1 MSLQFIYGR
10 AGTGKS
16 NYCFQEIEE
25 NINTQNKIYI
35 ITPEQFSYMAEKK
48 LLEAIRKQAVINAE
62 VLTFNRM
69 ADRINAEVGGKNEKQ
84 ITKSSKAMLVF
95 SALKE
100 NKQDFTFLG
109 NSNENLEL
117 AIKGITEFK
126 KHGVTLENIEQNIEN
141 IEDINLKLKLQDM
154 KKIYLEYENKIQ
166 NEYID
171 EDDKLTQLA
180 KNLEKSQMFD
190 NSYIYID
197 EFAGFTHQ
205 EYEILR
211 KLMNKAKKITITS
224 CIDPEKV
231 FTNINLETSIFSPN
245 KKVIDKIIKIA
256 EDEKIKIENPV
267 ILENTHRFKNEEL
280 KHLEENIYANSYK
293 KYSKNP
299 KNIKLFLAANPYSE
313 IEYVAKQIIKL
324 VRDEGYKYSD
334 ISIITKNIESIE
346 SIAKAVFNKYG
357 IPIYID
363 GKDELSQNI
372 GVKYVLAILEIFSK
386 NWSME
391 TVLSYIKL
399 GFCDIEK
406 QEIYK
411 IENYIKKWGIRG
423 LKKYKEDWK
432 LGENEEELKQINII
446 RKKVVE
452 PLIKFREKLSHQ
464 NTAQE
469 ISKEIY
475 KFIEENDF
483 YNKLNEKISVL
494 EKNKELRLASD
505 YKLSVENLISVLDEI
520 VAFFKDE
527 KITFEKYS
535 EILKTGLNYR
545 ELGSIPQKIE
555 QVVLGDVDRSRTHKV
570 RAVFILGMN
579 DGVFPSINKNEGFFN
594 DKDREILKGL
604 GLELAK
610 GTLEMLFDEEFN
622 IYKALTTA
630 EEKLFLSYASSDK
643 DGASLRSSAIITKIK
658 KMFPE
663 LKEESDVV
671 KKYTEVS
678 SPKSTF
684 DELLYNLR
692 EYKNGEEIDPIW
704 FEVYK
709 WYYEQEEWKDKL
721 SGALKG
727 LEYTNKAETISQD
740 NIEKLYG
747 KKLKTSIS
755 KLEQYKECPFSFH
768 LKYGLKLKEAD
779 EFKLKSIDTG
789 SFMHDVVDAFFEEVK
804 QEDLKSLNKE
814 EIKSIVYDI
823 IEQKLN
829 LKKNAIFTSSPKFI
843 VLTNRL
849 KKVIAESIYYI
860 VYQMQNSDFNVLGNE
875 VEFSKTIDNIEIVG
889 KIDRIDVAESEE
901 GSFIRII
908 DYKSSTKSL
917 DLNKMVTGLQI
928 QLLTYVD
935 IMSEKTNKEPV
946 GMLYFNLIE
955 PIISKNRNLSDEEI
969 EEEIR
974 KAFRMKGLILSDI
987 RVIKMM
993 DNELETGASK
1003 IIPVTLDKSGN
1014 VSQTR
1019 SSILTKEEFTS
1030 LQKKIRKLIKQIAD
1044 EILSGRIEIKPT
1056 YNPKQKKSACEYCPY
1071 KTICGFNPKKNVY
1084 EYIPNKTKDEIFE
1097 ELHKEDMQ

>member
-1 MSLQFIYGR
+1 MSLRLIYGR

-16 NYCFQEIEE
+16 NYCFQEIKE
-25 NINTQNKIYI
+25 NIKAQNKIYI

-48 LLEAIRKQAVINAE
+48 LLEAIGNQAVINAE

-69 ADRINAEVGGKNEKQ
+69 ADRINAEIGGKSEKQ
-84 ITKSSKAMLVF
+84 IMKSSKAMLMF
-95 SALKE
+95 FALKE

-109 NSNENLEL
+109 NSNESLEL

-126 KHGVTLENIEQNIEN
+126 KHGIKVEDIDKNLENIG
-141 IEDINLKLKLQDM
+141 DINLKLKLQDM
-154 KKIYLEYENKIQ
+154 KKIYLEYENKLQ

-171 EDDKLTQLA
+171 EDDKLTKLA
-180 KNLEKSQMFD
+180 KNLEKSPLFD

-205 EYEILR
+205 EYEIIR
-211 KLMNKAKKITITS
+211 NLMKKAKKMTITS
-224 CIDPEKV
+224 CIDSEEV
-231 FTNINLETSIFSPN
+231 FTNIKLETSIFSPN
-245 KKVIDKIIKIA
+245 KKVLDKIIKIA
-256 EDEKIKIENPV
+256 EEEKIKIENPV

-280 KHLEENIYANSYK
+280 KHLEQNIYANSYK

-299 KNIKLFLAANPYSE
+299 ENIKLFLAANPYSE
-313 IEYVAKQIIKL
+313 IEHVAKQIIKL
-324 VRDEGYKYSD
+324 VRDERYKYRD
-334 ISIITKNIESIE
+334 ISIITKNIENIE

-372 GVKYVLAILEIFSK
+372 GVKYVLAILEIYAK
-386 NWSME
+386 NWSTE
-391 TVLSYIKL
+391 SALSYIKL
-399 GFCDIEK
+399 GFCNIEK
-406 QEIYK
+406 QEIYI

-423 LKKYKEDWK
+423 LKKYKEEWK
-432 LGENEEELKQINII
+432 LGEDNEELEQINTI
-446 RKKVVE
+446 RKKIVE
-452 PLIKFREKLSHQ
+452 PLLKFREKLNNK
-464 NTAQE
+464 NTAYE

-475 KFIEENDF
+475 NFLEENNF
-483 YNKLNEKISVL
+483 YSKLNEKISVL
-494 EKNKELRLASD
+494 EKNGELRLASD

-520 VAFFKDE
+520 VVFFKEE

-545 ELGSIPQKIE
+545 ELGSIPQTIE
-555 QVVLGDVDRSRTHKV
+555 QVILGDVDRSRTHKV

-594 DKDREILKGL
+594 DKDREILKDL
-604 GLELAK
+604 GLEIAK

-630 EEKLFLSYASSDK
+630 EEKLFLSYASADK

-671 KKYTEVS
+671 KKCTEVS

-692 EYKNGEEIDPIW
+692 EYKNGEKIDPIW
-704 FEVYK
+704 FEAYK
-709 WYYEQEEWKDKL
+709 WYEKNDDWKDKL
-721 SGALKG
+721 DNALKG
-727 LEYTNKAETISQD
+727 LDYTNKAETISQD

-755 KLEQYKECPFSFH
+755 KLEKYKECPFSFH

-779 EFKLKSIDTG
+779 EFKIKSIDTG
-789 SFMHDVVDAFFEEVK
+789 TFMHDVVDTFFEEIRE
-804 QEDLKSLNKE
+804 EDLKNLSKE
-814 EIKSIVYDI
+814 EIKSVVYSI

-829 LKKNAIFTSSPKFI
+829 LKKNAIFTSSSKFI

-889 KIDRIDVAESEE
+889 KIDRIDVAKNEE

-908 DYKSSTKSL
+908 DYKSSSKSL

-935 IMSEKTNKEPV
+935 IMSEKTNKEPA

-987 RVIKMM
+987 KVIKMM
-993 DNELETGASK
+993 DNNLETGASK

-1014 VSQTR
+1014 VSGTR
-1019 SSILTKEEFTS
+1019 SSVLTKEEFTS
-1030 LQKKIRKLIKQIAD
+1030 LQKKIKKLIKQIAN

-1056 YNPKQKKSACEYCPY
+1056 YNQKQKKSTCEYCPY
-1071 KTICGFNPKKNVY
+1071 KTICAFNSKKNVY
-1084 EYIPNKTKDEIFE
+1084 EYIPNKTKDQIFE
-1097 ELHKEDMQ
+1097 ELKEEF

>member
-16 NYCFQEIEE
+16 NYCFQEIKE
-25 NINTQNKIYI
+25 NINGQNKIYI

-69 ADRINAEVGGKNEKQ
+69 ADRINAEIGGKNEKQ

-109 NSNENLEL
+109 NSSENLEL

-126 KHGVTLENIEQNIEN
+126 KHGVTLENIEQNIEH

-154 KKIYLEYENKIQ
+154 KKIYLEYENKLQ

-171 EDDKLTQLA
+171 EDDKLTKLA
-180 KNLEKSQMFD
+180 KNLEKSQIFD

-211 KLMNKAKKITITS
+211 NLMKKAKKITITS
-224 CIDPEKV
+224 CIDQEEV
-231 FTNINLETSIFSPN
+231 FTDINMETSIFSPN

-280 KHLEENIYANSYK
+280 KHLEKNIYANSYK
-293 KYSKNP
+293 KYSKNLE
-299 KNIKLFLAANPYSE
+299 NIKLFLAANPYSE
-313 IEYVAKQIIKL
+313 IEYAAKQIIKL

-334 ISIITKNIESIE
+334 ISIITKNIENIE

-987 RVIKMM
+987 KVIKMM

-1084 EYIPNKTKDEIFE
+1084 EYIPNKTKDQIFE
-1097 ELHKEDMQ
+1097 ELKGEF

>member
-1 MSLQFIYGR
+1 MSLRFIYGR

-16 NYCFQEIEE
+16 NYCFQEIKE
-25 NINTQNKIYI
+25 NINEKNKIYI

-48 LLEAIRKQAVINAE
+48 LLETIGKQAVINAE

-69 ADRINAEVGGKNEKQ
+69 ADRIQQEVGGKTEKQ
-84 ITKSSKAMLVF
+84 ITKSSKAMLIY
-95 SALKE
+95 SILKDY
-100 NKQDFTFLG
+100 KQNLTFLG

-126 KHGVTLENIEQNIEN
+126 KHNVKVENIEQNIEN

-154 KKIYLEYENKIQ
+154 GKIYAEYENRLQ
-166 NEYID
+166 DQYID
-171 EDDKLTQLA
+171 EDDKLTKLA
-180 KNLEKSQMFD
+180 KNLEESQMFE

-211 KLMNKAKKITITS
+211 NLMKKAKKVIITS
-224 CIDPEKV
+224 CIEPKEV
-231 FTNINLETSIFSPN
+231 LSNMETSIFYPN
-245 KKVIDKIIKIA
+245 KKVIEKITQIA
-256 EDEKIKIENPV
+256 KDEKIEIETPI
-267 ILENTHRFKNEEL
+267 ILENTYRFKNPEL
-280 KHLEENIYANSYK
+280 KHLEENIYANPYK
-293 KYSKNP
+293 KYNKNLD
-299 KNIKLFLAANPYSE
+299 NIKLFLSANPYSE
-313 IEYVAKQIIKL
+313 IEYIAKQITKL
-324 VRDEGYKYSD
+324 VRDEGFRYSE

-346 SIAKAVFNKYG
+346 SLAKAVFNKYE
-357 IPIYID
+357 IPIFID
-363 GKDELSQNI
+363 GKEELSQNI
-372 GVKYVLAILEIFSK
+372 AIKYILGILEIFSK
-386 NWSME
+386 NWSQE
-391 TVLSYIKL
+391 AVLSYIKL
-399 GFCDIEK
+399 GFCNIEK

-411 IENYIKKWGIRG
+411 IENYIKKWGIKG

-432 LGENEEELKQINII
+432 FGENEEVNEINDI
-446 RKKVVE
+446 RKRIVE
-452 PLIKFREKLSHQ
+452 PLLKFKEKLGRK
-464 NTAQE
+464 NTAYE

-475 KFIEENDF
+475 LFLEQNDF
-483 YNKLNEKISVL
+483 YNKLNKKILVL
-494 EKNKELRLASD
+494 EANNELRLASD
-505 YKLSVENLISVLDEI
+505 YKLSIENLINVLDEI
-520 VAFFKDE
+520 VEFFKDE
-527 KITFEKYS
+527 KISFEKYS

-545 ELGSIPQKIE
+545 ELGSIPQTIE
-555 QVVLGDVDRSRTHKV
+555 QVVLGDVDRSRTHRV

-579 DGVFPSINKNEGFFN
+579 DGVFPSINKNEGFFD
-594 DKDREILKGL
+594 DKDRETLKDL

-630 EEKLFLSYASSDK
+630 EEKLFLSYTSSDK

-678 SPKSTF
+678 STKSTF

-692 EYKNGEEIDPIW
+692 EYKNGEEINPIW
-704 FEVYK
+704 FDVYN
-709 WYYEQEEWKDKL
+709 WYYKKDEWKDKL
-721 SGALKG
+721 LNSLKG
-727 LEYTNKAETISQD
+727 LDYTNKAETLSQE

-747 KKLKTSIS
+747 KKLKTSVS

-768 LKYGLKLKEAD
+768 LKYGLKLKETE

-789 SFMHDVVDAFFEEVK
+789 SFMHDVVDSFFEEVK
-804 QEDLKSLNKE
+804 QDDLKSLNKE
-814 EIKSIVYDI
+814 DVKLIVYNI

-849 KKVIAESIYYI
+849 KKVIAEAIYYI
-860 VYQMQNSDFNVLGNE
+860 VYQMQNSDFKVLGNE
-875 VEFSKTIDNIEIVG
+875 VEFNKAIDNVEITG
-889 KIDRIDVAESEE
+889 KIDRIDFAENEE
-901 GSFIRII
+901 GGFIRII

-917 DLNKMVTGLQI
+917 DLNKMVNGLQI

-935 IMSEKTNKEPV
+935 IMSEKTNKEPA

-955 PIISKNRNLSDEEI
+955 PIISKNKNLSDEEI

-974 KAFRMKGLILSDI
+974 KTFKMKGLILSDLKI
-987 RVIKMM
+987 IKMM
-993 DNELETGASK
+993 DNKLETGASN
-1003 IIPVTLDKSGN
+1003 IVPVTLDKSGN
-1014 VSQTR
+1014 ISQTR
-1019 SSILTKEEFTS
+1019 SSVLTKEEFTN

-1056 YNPKQKKSACEYCPY
+1056 YNPKQKKSTCEYCPY

-1084 EYIPNKTKDEIFE
+1084 EYIPNKPKDLIFE
-1097 ELHKEDMQ
+1097 ELKEED

>member
-1 MSLQFIYGR
+1 M
-10 AGTGKS
+10 
-16 NYCFQEIEE
+16 
-25 NINTQNKIYI
+25 
-35 ITPEQFSYMAEKK
+35 
-48 LLEAIRKQAVINAE
+48 
-62 VLTFNRM
+62 
-69 ADRINAEVGGKNEKQ
+69 
-84 ITKSSKAMLVF
+84 
-95 SALKE
+95 
-100 NKQDFTFLG
+100 
-109 NSNENLEL
+109 
-117 AIKGITEFK
+117 
-126 KHGVTLENIEQNIEN
+126 
-141 IEDINLKLKLQDM
+141 
-154 KKIYLEYENKIQ
+154 
-166 NEYID
+166 
-171 EDDKLTQLA
+171 
-180 KNLEKSQMFD
+180 
-190 NSYIYID
+190 
-197 EFAGFTHQ
+197 
-205 EYEILR
+205 
-211 KLMNKAKKITITS
+211 
-224 CIDPEKV
+224 
-231 FTNINLETSIFSPN
+231 
-245 KKVIDKIIKIA
+245 
-256 EDEKIKIENPV
+256 
-267 ILENTHRFKNEEL
+267 
-280 KHLEENIYANSYK
+280 
-293 KYSKNP
+293 
-299 KNIKLFLAANPYSE
+299 
-313 IEYVAKQIIKL
+313 
-324 VRDEGYKYSD
+324 
-334 ISIITKNIESIE
+334 
-346 SIAKAVFNKYG
+346 
-357 IPIYID
+357 
-363 GKDELSQNI
+363 
-372 GVKYVLAILEIFSK
+372 
-386 NWSME
+386 
-391 TVLSYIKL
+391 
-399 GFCDIEK
+399 
-406 QEIYK
+406 
-411 IENYIKKWGIRG
+411 
-423 LKKYKEDWK
+423 
-432 LGENEEELKQINII
+432 
-446 RKKVVE
+446 
-452 PLIKFREKLSHQ
+452 KFREKLNNK
-464 NTAQE
+464 NTAYE

-475 KFIEENDF
+475 NFLEENNF
-483 YNKLNEKISVL
+483 YSKLNEKISVL
-494 EKNKELRLASD
+494 EKNGELRLASD

-520 VAFFKDE
+520 VVFFKEE

-545 ELGSIPQKIE
+545 ELGSIPQTIE
-555 QVVLGDVDRSRTHKV
+555 QVILGDVDRSRTHKV

-630 EEKLFLSYASSDK
+630 EEKLFLSYASADK

-671 KKYTEVS
+671 KKCTEVS

-692 EYKNGEEIDPIW
+692 EYKNGEKIDPIW

-709 WYYEQEEWKDKL
+709 WYEKNDDWKDKL
-721 SGALKG
+721 DNALKG
-727 LEYTNKAETISQD
+727 LDYTNKAETISQD

-779 EFKLKSIDTG
+779 EFKIKSIDTG
-789 SFMHDVVDAFFEEVK
+789 TFMHDVVDTFFEEIRE
-804 QEDLKSLNKE
+804 EDLKNLSKE
-814 EIKSIVYDI
+814 EIKSVVYNI

-843 VLTNRL
+843 ILTNRL

-889 KIDRIDVAESEE
+889 KIDRIDVAENEE

-908 DYKSSTKSL
+908 DYKSSSKSL

-935 IMSEKTNKEPV
+935 IMSEKTNKEPA

-987 RVIKMM
+987 KVIKMM
-993 DNELETGASK
+993 DNRLETGASK

-1014 VSQTR
+1014 VSGTR
-1019 SSILTKEEFTS
+1019 SSVLTKEEFTS
-1030 LQKKIRKLIKQIAD
+1030 LQKKIKKLIKQIAN

-1056 YNPKQKKSACEYCPY
+1056 YNQKQKKSTCEYCPY
-1071 KTICGFNPKKNVY
+1071 KTICAFNPKKNVY
-1084 EYIPNKTKDEIFE
+1084 EYIPNKTKDQIFE
-1097 ELHKEDMQ
+1097 ELKEEF

>member
-16 NYCFQEIEE
+16 NHCFQEIKEK
-25 NINTQNKIYI
+25 INGQNKIYI

-48 LLEAIRKQAVINAE
+48 LLEAIGKQAVINAE

-84 ITKSSKAMLVF
+84 ITKSSKAMLVY
-95 SALKE
+95 SILKE
-100 NKQDFTFLG
+100 KKQDFTFLG

-126 KHGVTLENIEQNIEN
+126 KHGVKVENIEQNIEN
-141 IEDINLKLKLQDM
+141 IEDTNLKLKLEDM
-154 KKIYLEYENKIQ
+154 QKIYLEYENKLQ

-211 KLMNKAKKITITS
+211 KLMKKAKKITITS
-224 CIDPEKV
+224 CIDPEEV

-256 EDEKIKIENPV
+256 EDKKIKIENPV
-267 ILENTHRFKNEEL
+267 ILENTYRFKNEEL
-280 KHLEENIYANSYK
+280 KHLEKNIYANSYK
-293 KYSKNP
+293 KYSKNLE
-299 KNIKLFLAANPYSE
+299 NIKLFLAANPYSE
-313 IEYVAKQIIKL
+313 IEYIAKQIIKL
-324 VRDEGYKYSD
+324 VRDEGYKYSE
-334 ISIITKNIESIE
+334 ISIITKNIENIE

-386 NWSME
+386 NWSQE
-391 TVLSYIKL
+391 SVLSYIKL
-399 GFCDIEK
+399 GFCGIEK

-423 LKKYKEDWK
+423 LKRYKEEWK
-432 LGENEEELKQINII
+432 LGENEEELKQINTI

-452 PLIKFREKLSHQ
+452 PLLKFREKLSHQ

-475 KFIEENDF
+475 KFLEENNF
-483 YNKLNEKISVL
+483 YSKLNEKISIL
-494 EKNKELRLASD
+494 EKNGELRLAND
-505 YKLSVENLISVLDEI
+505 YKLSAENLISVLDEI

-545 ELGSIPQKIE
+545 ELGSIPQTIE
-555 QVVLGDVDRSRTHKV
+555 QVVLGDVDRSRSHKV

-643 DGASLRSSAIITKIK
+643 DGASLRSSVIITKIK
-658 KMFPE
+658 KMFTE

-671 KKYTEVS
+671 KKHTEVS
-678 SPKSTF
+678 SQKSTF

-709 WYYEQEEWKDKL
+709 WYEKNDAWGNKL
-721 SGALKG
+721 NNALKG
-727 LEYTNKAETISQD
+727 LDYTNKADTISQD

-814 EIKSIVYDI
+814 EIKSIVYGI

-875 VEFSKTIDNIEIVG
+875 VEFSKTIDDIEIVG
-889 KIDRIDVAESEE
+889 KIDRIDFAEGEE

-908 DYKSSTKSL
+908 DYKSSSKSL

-987 RVIKMM
+987 KIIKMM
-993 DNELETGASK
+993 DNNLETGASK

-1014 VSQTR
+1014 ISATR
-1019 SSILTKEEFTS
+1019 SSVLTKEEFTS

-1044 EILSGRIEIKPT
+1044 EILSGCIEIKPT

-1084 EYIPNKTKDEIFE
+1084 EYVPNKTKDQIFE
-1097 ELHKEDMQ
+1097 ELHKENMQ

>member
-1 MSLQFIYGR
+1 MSIQFILGR

-16 NYCFQEIEE
+16 NYCYQEIKQ
-25 NINTQNKIYI
+25 NIDGKNKIYI

-48 LLEAIRKQAVINAE
+48 LLETIGKQAVLNAE

-69 ADRINAEVGGKNEKQ
+69 ADRINAEIGGKTEKQ
-84 ITKSSKAMLVF
+84 ITKSSKAMLIY
-95 SALKE
+95 SILKE

-109 NSNENLEL
+109 NSNENLSL

-126 KHGVTLENIEQNIEN
+126 KHGVKAENIEQNIEN
-141 IEDINLKLKLQDM
+141 IEDIQLKLKLEDM
-154 KKIYLEYENKIQ
+154 QKIYVEYENKIQ
-166 NEYID
+166 NGYID
-171 EDDKLTQLA
+171 EDDKLTKLA
-180 KNLEKSQMFD
+180 KNLELSEEFS

-211 KLMNKAKKITITS
+211 SLMKKAKKITITS
-224 CIDPEKV
+224 CIDS
-231 FTNINLETSIFSPN
+231 LEAIQDTSIFYPN
-245 KKVIDKIIKIA
+245 KKFIDKITKIA
-256 EDEKIKIENPV
+256 EEEKINIEKP
-267 ILENTHRFKNEEL
+267 ITLEETYRFKNEEL
-280 KHLEENIYANSYK
+280 KHLEANIYENRYN
-293 KYSKNP
+293 KYTNISKNI
-299 KNIKLFLAANPYSE
+299 NLFLAANPYSE
-313 IEYVAKQIIKL
+313 IEYIAKQIVKL

-334 ISIITKNIESIE
+334 MSIITKNVENIS
-346 SIAKAVFNKYG
+346 SIAKAVFNKYE

-363 GKDELSQNI
+363 GKEELSRNI
-372 GVKYVLAILEIFSK
+372 AIKYVLGILEIFAK
-386 NWSME
+386 NWSSE

-399 GFCDIEK
+399 GFCDIQK
-406 QEIYK
+406 QDIYK
-411 IENYIKKWGIRG
+411 LENYIKKWGIKG
-423 LKKYKEDWK
+423 LKKYKEEWK
-432 LGENEEELKQINII
+432 LGENEEINNLKE
-446 RKKVVE
+446 KVVQ
-452 PLIKFREKLSHQ
+452 PLFKFKEKLNRQ
-464 NTAQE
+464 NTAEE

-475 KFIEENDF
+475 LFLEENDF
-483 YNKLNEKISVL
+483 YNKLNKKILIL
-494 EKNKELRLASD
+494 ENNNELRLASD

-520 VAFFKDE
+520 VTFFKDE

-535 EILKTGLNYR
+535 ELLKTGLNYR
-545 ELGSIPQKIE
+545 ELGSIPQTIE
-555 QVVLGDVDRSRTHKV
+555 QVVLGDVDRSRSHKV
-570 RAVFILGMN
+570 KAVFILGMN

-594 DKDREILKGL
+594 DKDREMLKDL

-630 EEKLFLSYASSDK
+630 EEKLFLSYTSADK

-658 KMFPE
+658 KMFPN
-663 LKEESDVV
+663 LKEKSDVIN
-671 KKYTEVS
+671 KITEVS
-678 SPKSTF
+678 TPKSTF

-692 EYKNGEEIDPIW
+692 EYKNGEEISPVW
-704 FEVYK
+704 FEAYK
-709 WYYEQEEWKDKL
+709 WYEENDNWKNKL
-721 SGALKG
+721 ENALKG
-727 LEYTNKAETISQD
+727 VDYTNKAEQINRE

-747 KKLKTSIS
+747 KTLKTSIS

-789 SFMHDVVDAFFEEVK
+789 SFMHEVVDTFFEEVK
-804 QEDLKSLNKE
+804 QEDLKALTKE
-814 EIKSIVYDI
+814 ETKSIVYGI

-829 LKKNAIFTSSPKFI
+829 LKKNAIFTSTPKFV

-849 KKVIAESIYYI
+849 KKVVAESIYYI
-860 VYQMQNSDFNVLGNE
+860 VEQMQNSDFDVLGNE
-875 VEFSKTIDNIEIVG
+875 VEFTKKINNVEIVG
-889 KIDRIDVAESEE
+889 KIDRIDVAENEE

-908 DYKSSTKSL
+908 DYKSSSKSL

-935 IMSEKTNKEPV
+935 IMAEKTNKEPV

-955 PIISKNRNLSDEEI
+955 PIISKNKNLSDEEI

-987 RVIKMM
+987 KIIKMM
-993 DNELETGASK
+993 DNKLEGGASK
-1003 IIPVTLDKSGN
+1003 AIPVTLDKSGN
-1014 VSQTR
+1014 ISQIR
-1019 SSILTKEEFTS
+1019 SSVLTKEEFTS
-1030 LQKKIRKLIKQIAD
+1030 LQKKIKKLIKQISD

-1056 YNPKQKKSACEYCPY
+1056 YNPKQKRATCEYCPY
-1071 KTICGFNPKKNVY
+1071 KTICGFNPKKNTY

-1097 ELHKEDMQ
+1097 ELKEEE

>member
-16 NYCFQEIEE
+16 NHCFQEIKEK
-25 NINTQNKIYI
+25 INGQNKIYI

-48 LLEAIRKQAVINAE
+48 LLEAIGKQAVINAE

-84 ITKSSKAMLVF
+84 ITKSSKAMLVY
-95 SALKE
+95 SILKE
-100 NKQDFTFLG
+100 KKQDFTFLG

-117 AIKGITEFK
+117 AIKGITELK
-126 KHGVTLENIEQNIEN
+126 KHGVKVENIEQNIEN
-141 IEDINLKLKLQDM
+141 IEDINLKLKLEDM
-154 KKIYLEYENKIQ
+154 QKIYLEYENKLQ

-211 KLMNKAKKITITS
+211 KLMKKAKKITITS
-224 CIDPEKV
+224 CIDPEEV

-245 KKVIDKIIKIA
+245 KKVIGKIIKIA

-267 ILENTHRFKNEEL
+267 ILENTYRFKNEEL
-280 KHLEENIYANSYK
+280 KHLEKNIYANSYK
-293 KYSKNP
+293 KYSKNLE
-299 KNIKLFLAANPYSE
+299 NIKLFLAANPYSE

-324 VRDEGYKYSD
+324 VRDEGYKYSE
-334 ISIITKNIESIE
+334 ISIITKNIENIE

-386 NWSME
+386 NWSQE
-391 TVLSYIKL
+391 SVLSYIKL
-399 GFCDIEK
+399 GFCGIEK

-423 LKKYKEDWK
+423 LKRYKEEWK
-432 LGENEEELKQINII
+432 LGENEEELKQINTI

-452 PLIKFREKLSHQ
+452 PLLKFREKLSHQ

-475 KFIEENDF
+475 KFLEENNF
-483 YNKLNEKISVL
+483 YSKLNEKISIL
-494 EKNKELRLASD
+494 EKNGELRLAND
-505 YKLSVENLISVLDEI
+505 YKLSAENLISVLDEI

-545 ELGSIPQKIE
+545 ELGSIPQTIE
-555 QVVLGDVDRSRTHKV
+555 QVVLGDVDRSRSHKV

-643 DGASLRSSAIITKIK
+643 DGASLRSSVIITKIK
-658 KMFPE
+658 KMFTE

-671 KKYTEVS
+671 KKHTEVS
-678 SPKSTF
+678 SQKSTF

-709 WYYEQEEWKDKL
+709 WYEKNDAWGNKL
-721 SGALKG
+721 NNALKG
-727 LEYTNKAETISQD
+727 LDYTNKADTISQD

-814 EIKSIVYDI
+814 EIKSIVYGI

-875 VEFSKTIDNIEIVG
+875 VEFSKTIDDIEIVG
-889 KIDRIDVAESEE
+889 KIDRIDFAEGEE

-908 DYKSSTKSL
+908 DYKSSSKSL

-987 RVIKMM
+987 KIIKMM
-993 DNELETGASK
+993 DNNLETGASK

-1014 VSQTR
+1014 ISATR
-1019 SSILTKEEFTS
+1019 SSVLTKEEFTS

-1084 EYIPNKTKDEIFE
+1084 EYVPNKTKDQIFE
-1097 ELHKEDMQ
+1097 EIHKEDMQ

>member
-16 NYCFQEIEE
+16 NHCFQEIKEK
-25 NINTQNKIYI
+25 INGQNKIYI

-48 LLEAIRKQAVINAE
+48 LLEAIGKQAVINAE

-84 ITKSSKAMLVF
+84 ITKSSKAMLVY
-95 SALKE
+95 SILKE
-100 NKQDFTFLG
+100 KKQDFTFLG

-126 KHGVTLENIEQNIEN
+126 KHGVKVENIEQNIEN
-141 IEDINLKLKLQDM
+141 IEDINLKLKLEDM
-154 KKIYLEYENKIQ
+154 QKIYLEYENKLQ

-180 KNLEKSQMFD
+180 KNLENSQMFD

-211 KLMNKAKKITITS
+211 KLMKKAKKITITS
-224 CIDPEKV
+224 CIEPEEV

-267 ILENTHRFKNEEL
+267 ILENTYRFKNEEL
-280 KHLEENIYANSYK
+280 KHLEKNIYANSYK
-293 KYSKNP
+293 KYSKNLE
-299 KNIKLFLAANPYSE
+299 NIKIFLAANPYSE

-334 ISIITKNIESIE
+334 ISIITKNIENIE

-386 NWSME
+386 NWSQE
-391 TVLSYIKL
+391 SVLSYIKL
-399 GFCDIEK
+399 GFCGIEK

-423 LKKYKEDWK
+423 LKRYKEEWK
-432 LGENEEELKQINII
+432 LGENEEELKQINTI

-452 PLIKFREKLSHQ
+452 PLLKFREKLSHQ

-475 KFIEENDF
+475 KFLEENNF
-483 YNKLNEKISVL
+483 YSKLNEKISIL
-494 EKNKELRLASD
+494 EKNGELRLAND
-505 YKLSVENLISVLDEI
+505 YKLSAENLISVLDEI

-545 ELGSIPQKIE
+545 ELGSIPQTIE
-555 QVVLGDVDRSRTHKV
+555 QVVLGDVDRSRSHKV

-643 DGASLRSSAIITKIK
+643 DGASLRSSVIITKIK
-658 KMFPE
+658 KMFTE

-671 KKYTEVS
+671 KKHTEVS
-678 SPKSTF
+678 SQKSTF

-709 WYYEQEEWKDKL
+709 WYEKNDAWGNKL
-721 SGALKG
+721 NNALKG
-727 LEYTNKAETISQD
+727 LDYTNKADTISQD

-804 QEDLKSLNKE
+804 QEDLKSLHKE
-814 EIKSIVYDI
+814 EIKSIVYGI

-849 KKVIAESIYYI
+849 KKVIAESIYYM

-875 VEFSKTIDNIEIVG
+875 VEFSKTIDDIEIVG
-889 KIDRIDVAESEE
+889 KIDRIDFAEGEE

-908 DYKSSTKSL
+908 DYKSSSKSL

-987 RVIKMM
+987 KIIKMM
-993 DNELETGASK
+993 DNNLETGASK

-1014 VSQTR
+1014 ISATR
-1019 SSILTKEEFTS
+1019 SSVLTKEEFTS
-1030 LQKKIRKLIKQIAD
+1030 LQKRIRKLIKQIAD

-1084 EYIPNKTKDEIFE
+1084 EYVPNKTKDQIFE
-1097 ELHKEDMQ
+1097 EIHKEDMQ